1 MARTWEMSALVA
13 SIEFFA
19 DGSRYS
25 GGQLRSI
32 LHLPMSAR
40 WPADTNGS
48 VSQYLQLGSTEGE
61 QA

>member
-40 WPADTNGS
+40 WPTRS
-48 VSQYLQLGSTEGE
+48 VVSAKILEALSCRL
-61 QA
+61 A

>member
-13 SIEFFA
+13 SIESFA

-25 GGQLRSI
+25 GGQLRSM

-40 WPADTNGS
+40 WPAEANGS
-48 VSQYLQLGSTEGE
+48 VNQYP
-61 QA
+61 